1 MQVKFLLKVCATAV
15 ITAVAALVAF
25 QPEFLWIARSD
36 YFLFTTLLGVVLI
49 HLRLKSAWWDFLLVS
64 GGTLALCMI
73 AQKMVPFPLT
83 AFAYLSFPGLIS
95 GAVMAGRCVWNRSD
109 RRLLV
114 PALGTS
120 IVFVAAGG
128 LTPWVL
134 HYIEVIRPTVLDLYL
149 DSFDSSL
156 GVQPSFLLG
165 RAFLR
170 WHWFGAVSIW
180 FYLGLSL
187 VLALVFVENLRRQVR
202 RALWVVAAFLVCAPA
217 GELFYAIFPAL
228 GPRLLFQKDFPLHP
242 LAMADAARLQ
252 LQPIVLAGPR
262 NAIPS
267 LHMAWVLLAW
277 WCSEGTPRISRAVAA
292 LFIVFTVTSTMGTG
306 EHYFIDLIVAVPF
319 AVVLYAIFCCE
330 IPWRDLRRWL
340 AVSVGL
346 SLVMAWFA
354 LLRYAPSIFWIS
366 PVVPWS
372 LAIAT
377 IGGSLLLKS
386 GLGAVTPDTAQAA
399 NAPTEAA
406 IPGSHAARQAG

>member
-1 MQVKFLLKVCATAV
+1 MQPRQLLKLCATAA
-15 ITAVAALVAF
+15 IVAAIAFVAF
-25 QPEFLWIARSD
+25 YPEFLWIARSD

-49 HLRLKSAWWDFLLVS
+49 HLRLKPTWLDVLLVS
-64 GGTLALCMI
+64 VGSVLLCAM
-73 AQKMVPFPLT
+73 APRMAPFSLT
-83 AFAYLSFPGLIS
+83 AFAYLSFPGLVS
-95 GAVMAGRCVWNRSD
+95 AAVMAGRCVWNRSE

-128 LTPWVL
+128 LTPRVL
-134 HYIEVIRPTVLDLYL
+134 HLIEVLRPRVLDLYL

-170 WHWFGAVSIW
+170 WHWFGTVSIW

-187 VLALVFVENLRRQVR
+187 VLALVFVENLRREVR
-202 RALWVVAAFLVCAPA
+202 RALWIVAAFLVCAPA

-252 LQPIVLAGPR
+252 LHPILLAGPR

-277 WCSEGTPRISRAVAA
+277 WCSDGTSWVSRSVAA
-292 LFIVFTVTSTMGTG
+292 SFIIFTVTSTMGTG
-306 EHYFIDLIVAVPF
+306 EHYFIDLVVAIPF
-319 AVVLYAIFCCE
+319 ALVLYATFCAE
-330 IPWRDLRRWL
+330 VSWRNAKRW
-340 AVSVGL
+340 AVVGVGL
-346 SLVMAWFA
+346 LMVLLWFG
-354 LLRYAPSIFWIS
+354 LLRYAPAIFWLS
-366 PVVPWS
+366 PVFSWALVIGTIVGS
-372 LAIAT
+372 LALKA
-377 IGGSLLLKS
+377 SL
-386 GLGAVTPDTAQAA
+386 GRAVVAASLQEIDVSENVRFAQS
-399 NAPTEAA
+399 PV
-406 IPGSHAARQAG
+406 AR